1 MKYFQAGT
9 LLILAGFPAPIF
21 AETFLPPA
29 QDTYFEMG
37 AEIIQQEAPGVR
49 WSLAYLT
56 HMGIPSIVSK
66 IGLDFGFQFFDGV
79 SPFAMEYGLFLE
91 STVYASSSYTAH
103 LKTGVYTLTFPE
115 HEASETSMSSV
126 AIEPGI
132 QWDHKRMFWELGLG
146 ARYRDKDPE
155 RIEAG
160 SQTIEK
166 QWLFYPKLG
175 LGTRF

>member
-9 LLILAGFPAPIF
+9 LLFLAGFPAPIV
-21 AETFLPPA
+21 AENFLPPT
-29 QDTYFEMG
+29 QDAYFEM
-37 AEIIQQEAPGVR
+37 AAAIMQQEAPGLR

-56 HMGIPSIVSK
+56 NMGIPSIVSK
-66 IGLDFGFQFFDGV
+66 VGLDLGFQFFDAI
-79 SPFAMEYGLFLE
+79 SPFALEYGFFLE
-91 STVYASSSYTAH
+91 STIYASSSYTAH

-115 HEASETSMSSV
+115 GEASETSMSSV
-126 AIEPGI
+126 AIEPFV
-132 QWDHKRMFWELGLG
+132 QWDHKGMFWELGIG

-155 RIEAG
+155 RIEVG

-175 LGTRF
+175 LGTSF